1 MRALAAVCTLGLAF
15 ALACSSPTE
24 PSAVGT
30 WGGRE
35 ASLVLSR
42 SGGQVGYQC
51 GAGTIDSTWTLS
63 DEGKF
68 TAAGVHFFGGGPEP
82 IQGRPPHPATYVG
95 QVSGTSMVFT
105 VTLTDL
111 AQTLGPFHLTRGGPP
126 VPELCL

>member
-1 MRALAAVCTLGLAF
+1 MRVLNAAGTVGFAF
-15 ALACSSPTE
+15 ALACVSPTA

-35 ASLVLSR
+35 ASLTLSR

-63 DEGKF
+63 AEGRF
-68 TAAGVHFFGGGPEP
+68 TATGVHFFGGGPAP
-82 IQGRPPHPATYVG
+82 IQGRPPHPATYAG
-95 QVSGTSMVFT
+95 EVSGTSMVFT

-111 AQTLGPFHLTRGGPP
+111 GQTLGPFHLTRNGPP
-126 VPELCL
+126 VSELCV